1 MKRFVSF
8 VSWFF
13 LSLMILFLLVG
24 NLFYKIWQPL
34 AKEYLSNVL
43 PSSEELPEPS
53 SHRYEMSISLSKSLF
68 SRYEPVSFSVVVR
81 QRKTS
86 AIVSNAFVR
95 LRAVDKEGNVLLDI
109 RGQDEI
115 WVSYDPEKRSWNGIW
130 YPDLNNRSE
139 TVRLVFS
146 VQFESPLEPL
156 VEEREITLKQT
167 PVFRSSSQ
175 GLSFLFIEEMES
187 LSRRSLLA
195 LDNEERDWN
204 VLPQWINF
212 LNVDGVLV
220 MGGVTRFMEDYSLQD
235 PWNNQKMQEALTI
248 ARWAAGQGRQA
259 GVWVKAFRG
268 DGNLLSGT
276 GYESSWYQKDNQWLQ
291 DVSTISFAS
300 ESRYRVLASLLGSLS
315 QQDSLA
321 YVGISDY
328 LLPDNYGMEL
338 AIPFVETVV
347 SRLPQDWTN
356 RSFEQKFAFARNY
369 LENSQNYQAF
379 LQWKRY
385 YVVGKLREMIR
396 SVRKPVFYVLNW
408 EELESQRDLLDT
420 LASAGCDFFVIQ
432 LKMSYRDFMDM
443 GRKLLE
449 HPLIRPYL
457 SRIVWVNQIQYQNFY
472 FSSDMPFSIEGF
484 VAMNEAVVKNAISSQ
499 PAFGLGVNFYK
510 AMYGNRGPYNP
521 IEWLMGAGESFA
533 RVRRIRSHIP
543 LDVDVV
549 VPRSVGGNSFQIRV
563 RVQNKTLMPIEKL
576 ALEHIPTRMIRING
590 APKVE
595 WNTLSPGEISEA
607 VVGFSIDQASDKFV
621 RSDGILAFRVFWTY
635 GGKQDSFILMRT
647 VTIQPSEQTTNQ

>member
-1 MKRFVSF
+1 MKRFFSF

-13 LSLMILFLLVG
+13 LFLMILFLLVG
-24 NLFYKIWQPL
+24 NLFYRIWQPF
-34 AKEYLSNVL
+34 AKEYLLNVL
-43 PSSEELPEPS
+43 SSSEDLPEPS
-53 SHRYEMSISLSKSLF
+53 SSRYEMSITLSKNLF

-81 QRKTS
+81 ERKTS
-86 AIVSNAFVR
+86 IIVSNAFVR
-95 LRAVDKEGNVLLDI
+95 LRALDQNGNILLDI
-109 RGQDEI
+109 RGHDEI
-115 WVSYDPEKRSWNGIW
+115 WVSYDPEKRNWSGVW
-130 YPDLNNRSE
+130 YPSLNKRSE
-139 TVRLVFS
+139 VVRLVFS

-156 VEEREITLKQT
+156 VEEREITIKQT
-167 PVFRSSSQ
+167 PVFRSFSQ

-187 LSRRSLLA
+187 LSRRSLLD
-195 LDNEERDWN
+195 LNNEEKDWN
-204 VLPQWINF
+204 VLPQWMNF
-212 LNVDGVLV
+212 LNVDGVFV

-300 ESRYRVLASLLGSLS
+300 ESRYRVLASLLGTLS
-315 QQDSLA
+315 QQDALA

-338 AIPFVETVV
+338 AVPFVETVV

-379 LQWKRY
+379 IQWKRY
-385 YVVGKLREMIR
+385 YVVGKLREMMR
-396 SVRKPVFYVLNW
+396 TVRKPVFYVLNW
-408 EELESQRDLLDT
+408 EELESQNDLLDT

-432 LKMSYRDFMDM
+432 LKMSYRDFMDT
-443 GRKLLE
+443 GRKLLD
-449 HPLIRPYL
+449 HPFIRPYL

-472 FSSDMPFSIEGF
+472 FSSDVPFSIEGF
-484 VAMNEAVVKNAISSQ
+484 VAMNETVVKNAFSSQ
-499 PAFGLGVNFYK
+499 PALGLGVNFYK

-533 RVRRIRSHIP
+533 RARRIHNHIP

-549 VPRSVGGNSFQIRV
+549 VPQSAVGNSFQIRV
-563 RVQNKTLMPIEKL
+563 RVQNKSLIPIEKL
-576 ALEHIPTRMIRING
+576 FLEHIPTRMIRING
-590 APKVE
+590 TPRIE
-595 WNTLSPGEISEA
+595 WNILSPGEISEA
-607 VVGFSIDQASDKFV
+607 VVGFSIDQASDKFL
-621 RSDGILAFRVFWTY
+621 RKDGILAFRVFWNY
-635 GGKQDSFILMRT
+635 AGKQDSFILMRT
-647 VTIQPSEQTTNQ
+647 LTILPSEQTTNK